1 MSLKNV
7 PAGKNLPESFN
18 VVIEISAN
26 SGPVKYEIDKETG
39 ALTVDRFMPTAMYYP
54 ANYGY
59 IPQTLCDDG
68 DPLDVLVLT
77 PHPVEPGCVIESR
90 ALGVLHMTDEKG
102 GDAKLLAVPT
112 EKLCPIYAQYQS
124 IDDLPELTLEQIR
137 HFFEQYK
144 ALEKGKW
151 VKLDGWGDK
160 AAAEEEVR
168 NSVKLYQKE
177 G

>member
-1 MSLKNV
+1 MGIQDV
-7 PAGKNLPESFN
+7 PAGNKLPDVFN
-18 VVIEISAN
+18 VIIEIPAN
-26 SGPVKYEIDKETG
+26 AAPVKYEIDKDSG
-39 ALTVDRFMPTAMYYP
+39 VLAVDRFMPTAMFYP

-77 PHPVEPGCVIESR
+77 PHPVQAGCMMEAR
-90 ALGVLHMTDEKG
+90 ALGVLKMTDEKG

-112 EKLCPIYAQYQS
+112 EKSCPMYAHYQS
-124 IDDLPELTLEQIR
+124 FNDLPPLTLEQIQ

-151 VKLDGWGDK
+151 VKITGWKDK
-160 AAAEEEVR
+160 DAALAEIR
-168 NSVKLYQKE
+168 HSVQLYQGKN
-177 G
+177 